1 EQNHPVTSHALGE
14 ARGIVRLLLTKN
26 HPVPTAAFR
35 AGAPVNPLGS
45 PQLRFYLITPVCRD
59 IVLRTYIIWV
69 IAISRTHLCNSHPI
83 TLPALTDLR
92 GSIRLLLTINH
103 SVPSYSYFSCRNPG
117 NPLGSP
123 QLRREYHPMT
133 SPALD
138 EARGSVILLL
148 TKNHPVPT
156 PAFGAGAALKPLVR
170 VSPIRS
176 LPLKK
181 RICHNQTWLS
191 KLWNHRG
198 CKETQSVTVA
208 PTQIRM
214 NVVDGVQPDWKHA
227 ARLAVCALWDAH
239 GWLWHGYDIKGLE
252 NIPDGPFLVIYYH
265 GALPIDMYYFIARML
280 LFKRRHI
287 HTVADR
293 FMFKI
298 PGWATLLEGLCVI
311 PGTVQTCASV
321 LRNGNPLAISPGGV
335 YEAQFGDH
343 YYRLNWRN
351 RIGFAKVAQ
360 EAKVNVREA
369 FRTVGWLRGVWL
381 KIYATFRMP
390 LAPVYGGFP
399 VKLITHLGKPIP
411 YDPEL
416 TPEQLQRKVAHA
428 IEELVDEHQRIP
440 GSILQALLERVHE
453 IPKRR
458 KDSPLTNGKCQNGTL
473 KTEDSEKSA
482 SGKSKKL
489 IQLHLLIAPYAPH
502 HQQCLHATRTDDGG
516 KSAHVVSRQ
525 GEAKGSVRPLLSKI
539 HPVPTLAFRAGT
551 PGVSLLPYT
560 GKISDCVLPLR
571 IFGKTEK
578 KSKYTLPDRES
589 NPRSLVRQGE
599 PIAIYWTQIP
609 DSVLLLRFFSKNRKH
624 PSNTLPDPGIEPET
638 TCSAV
643 ALATT

>member
-1 EQNHPVTSHALGE
+1 MGFISYFMDNYTASIYDIIVEYVDTEYSLWLTWFLMPV
-14 ARGIVRLLLTKN
+14 IVTFLL
-26 HPVPTAAFR
+26 PAV
-35 AGAPVNPLGS
+35 
-45 PQLRFYLITPVCRD
+45 I
-59 IVLRTYIIWV
+59 IVLIYIS
-69 IAISRTHLCNSHPI
+69 AIIFHLY
-83 TLPALTDLR
+83 
-92 GSIRLLLTINH
+92 RL
-103 SVPSYSYFSCRNPG
+103 Y
-117 NPLGSP
+117 
-123 QLRREYHPMT
+123 
-133 SPALD
+133 
-138 EARGSVILLL
+138 
-148 TKNHPVPT
+148 
-156 PAFGAGAALKPLVR
+156 
-170 VSPIRS
+170 
-176 LPLKK
+176 
-181 RICHNQTWLS
+181 
-191 KLWNHRG
+191 
-198 CKETQSVTVA
+198 
-208 PTQIRM
+208 RM

-360 EAKVNVREA
+360 EAKVPIVPMFTQNVREA

-416 TPEQLQRKVAHA
+416 TPEQLQRKESHYKEIGRIFNNIKKDSTSRKTEKYIAERRSRLTEVFTKASANHSLIEDQEILEEHIYMKSNYFGIIKELYKDAMDYLEQCEAKLSICQQPCVRDPEEVRTNSNNSAKMNLQLYRINQLRQNLEKAALAIEDDRSSYHYKTLLEALQKQIVTCTKTGTHRLRQHPKSSKADPPHPQRAPDQGNNQPSTWNAIYSQPNQLLKPPRKQPENQDAAKDDSIELYQMELPVAHA
-428 IEELVDEHQRIP
+428 IEDLVEEHQRIP

-458 KDSPLTNGKCQNGTL
+458 KEPPLTNGKCQNGTL
-473 KTEDSEKSA
+473 KSTEDSEKSA
-482 SGKSKKL
+482 SGKSK
-489 IQLHLLIAPYAPH
+489 
-502 HQQCLHATRTDDGG
+502 
-516 KSAHVVSRQ
+516 VS
-525 GEAKGSVRPLLSKI
+525 
-539 HPVPTLAFRAGT
+539 
-551 PGVSLLPYT
+551 
-560 GKISDCVLPLR
+560 
-571 IFGKTEK
+571 
-578 KSKYTLPDRES
+578 
-589 NPRSLVRQGE
+589 
-599 PIAIYWTQIP
+599 
-609 DSVLLLRFFSKNRKH
+609 
-624 PSNTLPDPGIEPET
+624 
-638 TCSAV
+638 
-643 ALATT
+643 